1 MIQIVTFGFKYG
13 MPNCNYLFDVTFL
26 PNPARGAKRR
36 LDDVLTED
44 MKSETVALP
53 EFEELVDR
61 LSDMCAFLDQ
71 TGMEIR
77 LGIGC
82 NSGQHRSRIVADA
95 LVGTLN
101 QRGIDCRLSH
111 RE

>member
-13 MPNCNYLFDVTFL
+13 MPNCNYIFDVTFL

-36 LDDVLTED
+36 LDDVLTEE
-44 MKSETVALP
+44 MKSETIALP
-53 EFEELVDR
+53 QFEDLVNR
-61 LSDMCAFLDQ
+61 LGDMCFFLDQ
-71 TGMEIR
+71 TGMEVR

-95 LVGTLN
+95 LACALN
-101 QRGIDCRLSH
+101 ERGIDHRLSH